1 MTDNNE
7 KSAVNGNDDGR
18 QQSPPEVMDEDLEI
32 LEMTERT
39 LEVPGSRDE
48 ETIDLDEL
56 MDDED
61 GLDIID
67 LTDEADGGDDV
78 LDLTEVDDDTDE
90 DIVELTEEV
99 SGDDDI
105 VDLTDEV
112 SGQDEDVLELR
123 DEVGTDED
131 VVELTEE
138 VGADSEDILE
148 LTDAVDEDEPLELT
162 EAVGE
167 EEEPLELTEAVGEE
181 DEPLELTEAVSE
193 EDEVLDLTEAAGEEE
208 EDVLDLTDAMAAE
221 DDDIEVTEEPAGVED
236 EVFDLTDVFD
246 DMDAQAAEAGEKSGF
261 SEATV
266 DEEELNLASS
276 TVETPADSLVDDE
289 LLELTDDVAM
299 VGDEDELLKMTETS
313 ELSVEDL
320 AFVDQA
326 GDFAAEDGGTPEVS
340 TITGADS
347 AEEDILD
354 LTDESLFAE
363 AAETEAAAADV
374 ETGWTEGDELE
385 FSDTVEMS
393 EIEPAEGPLEADPE
407 SSEAEPQTEAAGE
420 FSESLNEELETALD
434 TSDEAAAEIDP
445 HTARKVSARVHNRR
459 EIEIPSDFNSETI
472 HAWHESLKQQMAEA
486 GMDSI
491 SEKHLENAL
500 ARAIKET
507 YAEKLEQM
515 IAGAV
520 EKAIQQEIE
529 KLSRL
534 VGGDE

>member
-18 QQSPPEVMDEDLEI
+18 QQSPPEVMDEDMEI

-78 LDLTEVDDDTDE
+78 LDLTEVEDDTDE
-90 DIVELTEEV
+90 DIVELTDEV

-105 VDLTDEV
+105 VELTDEV

-138 VGADSEDILE
+138 LGADSEDILE
-148 LTDAVDEDEPLELT
+148 LTEAVD
-162 EAVGE
+162 

-181 DEPLELTEAVSE
+181 DEPLELTEA
-193 EDEVLDLTEAAGEEE
+193 AGEEE
-208 EDVLDLTDAMAAE
+208 EDILDLTEAMAAE
-221 DDDIEVTEEPAGVED
+221 DDDIEVTEEPAGVDD

-246 DMDAQAAEAGEKSGF
+246 DMDAQAAEKSGF
-261 SEATV
+261 SAATV
-266 DEEELNLASS
+266 DEEELHLATN
-276 TVETPADSLVDDE
+276 TVETPEDSLVDDE

-299 VGDEDELLKMTETS
+299 VGDDDELLKMTETS

-320 AFVDQA
+320 AYVDQA
-326 GDFAAEDGGTPEVS
+326 EDFAAENGVTPEEA

-347 AEEDILD
+347 DEEDVLD
-354 LTDESLFAE
+354 LTDESLFAD
-363 AAETEAAAADV
+363 AAETEKAAVDV
-374 ETGWTEGDELE
+374 EGGWTENDEVE
-385 FSDTVEMS
+385 FSDTVEMG
-393 EIEPAEGPLEADPE
+393 EIEPAEGPLEAEPE
-407 SSEAEPQTEAAGE
+407 SREAEPEPEAAGE

-434 TSDEAAAEIDP
+434 TSADAVDEIDP

-459 EIEIPSDFNSETI
+459 EIEIPSDFNSDTI
-472 HAWHESLKQQMAEA
+472 HAWHESLKQQMAAA
-486 GMDSI
+486 GMESI
-491 SEKHLENAL
+491 SEKNLENAL